1 MTSVTAVQRVDRR
14 RLRTRAALLNAGK
27 ALFAEHGV
35 DGVTIDD
42 IVAAADVAKGSFYNH
57 FPDKGAL
64 AQALADLARAA
75 VESQAD
81 QVNADVTDPAER
93 AARAL
98 CAFARGARE
107 HPDSARLG
115 QRLFQGAAVP
125 DAPMNAGVRADIKAG
140 LDAGRFRELP
150 LEAAVLLAVGAV
162 QITMS
167 RVLDGGPGVE
177 PAALAG
183 EMAFGLLR
191 GLGLDAADAREVATR
206 AATAIFQD

>member
-1 MTSVTAVQRVDRR
+1 MSAVQRVDRR

-35 DGVTIDD
+35 DAVTIDD

-81 QVNADVTDPAER
+81 QVNAGVADPAER

-98 CAFARGARE
+98 CAFARGARD
-107 HPDSARLG
+107 HPDNARLG
-115 QRLFQGAAVP
+115 QRLFQGGKVP
-125 DAPMNAGVRADIKAG
+125 DAPMNAGVRADIKDG
-140 LDAGRFRELP
+140 LDAGRFHGLP

-167 RVLDGGPGVE
+167 RILDGERGLE
-177 PAALAG
+177 PTALAQ

-191 GLGLDAADAREVATR
+191 GLGLDPAEARGIAAR
-206 AATAIFQD
+206 AAAAIFQD